1 MVRARGPHMAVRLCA
16 HVTWHTWRRQYMVR
30 SADVP
35 VIARALH
42 SAAARTRC
50 RVVAHAVLSE
60 HVHVLLRVGADASLS
75 AFIREAKSESARRVN
90 EYRGTRALRWCR
102 GYFGDSVSPNRAPLV
117 AAYIARQHAH
127 HPDRVPA

>member
-1 MVRARGPHMAVRLCA
+1 MAVRLYV
-16 HVTWHTWRRQYMVR
+16 HVTWHTWRRQPMVR

-35 VIARALH
+35 VIVRALH

-50 RVVAHAVLSE
+50 RVAAHAVLSE

-75 AFIREAKSESARRVN
+75 AFMREAKSESARRVN
-90 EYRGTRALRWCR
+90 ECQGAQALRWCR
-102 GYFGDSVSPNRAPLV
+102 GYFGDSVSPNRARFV
-117 AAYIARQHAH
+117 IAYLARQHAR